1 MQQFQNKVK
10 NIAPFI
16 RLLLPLITGI
26 LCCYYFHPDITMIS
40 ITGLLG
46 IILCLIFELIPLQL
60 KYRYCWIQGV
70 AIHLIFIYLGSATCF
85 VNTIQNKSSWI
96 GNNLN
101 SKTAYRVTLLEE
113 PVEKNKSFKALARAE
128 FAYIKDKWEPAAG
141 NILLYFT
148 KKEPKPILNYGS
160 QLIIDPVLQE
170 IPSAGNPG
178 SFNYREYLL
187 FQNTGYQA
195 FLTGNHY
202 SILKEHDP
210 PFFYSRIFTIRKNIL
225 QILDKFIKGTNE
237 KGIAE
242 ALLIGYRE
250 NLDRE
255 LIQSYSNTGV
265 IHIIAISGLHL
276 AMIYG
281 IIVFIFSVLSPGKWT
296 SIAKAIVSI
305 CILWIF
311 SLVAGNA
318 PSVQRSAIMFTFLL
332 LGEVLSRKN
341 NIYNNL
347 AASAFLILII
357 HPFSLWDA
365 GFQLS
370 YAAVLSI
377 AFFSKPIYNWLHFNN
392 KIIKGIWNLIA
403 VSLAAQILTFPLV
416 VYHFHRFPVFFLFS
430 NLFAIPIS
438 GLVLYSELFLIALS
452 PFESAGNI
460 IGQVAEKLIALLNYI
475 IHRADNLPF
484 GLINNISLSIPES
497 IFLYVMIGGLA
508 FWWLQ
513 KQRTG
518 VFIALAAF
526 MLFTAFMAMD
536 LLKHN
541 LQQKIIV
548 YNIPKFQAIDMIE
561 GRKNLFIGDSA
572 VLENSFLNNFHLQP
586 SRILHQTTATNQ
598 LINYSYQP
606 PFLTNGVRKI
616 IIIDSVIPD
625 FQFQIKIKAD
635 VLIISKNPK
644 IEIADLARAFECS
657 QYVFDATNPLWKIRN
672 WKKACDSLHLRHYS
686 VPEQGAF
693 EMEL

>member
-1 MQQFQNKVK
+1 MQQIQNKIK

-26 LCCYYFHPDITMIS
+26 LCSYYFHPDIIMIG
-40 ITGLLG
+40 ITGLLA
-46 IILCLIFELIPLQL
+46 IFIWLLFELIPLQL
-60 KYRYCWIQGV
+60 KYKYYWIHGI
-70 AIHLIFIYLGSATCF
+70 AINLIFVCLGSVTCF
-85 VNTIQNKSSWI
+85 KHTIQYHSSWI

-101 SKTAYRVTLLEE
+101 SKTAFLVTILEE
-113 PVEKNKSFKALARAE
+113 PVEKNKSFKTLASAE
-128 FAYIKDKWEPAAG
+128 FAKINGNWQPAEG

-148 KKEPKPILNYGS
+148 KNEPKPRLDYGS
-160 QLIIDPVLQE
+160 KLIIDPVLQD
-170 IPSAGNPG
+170 IPVAGNPG

-187 FQNTGYQA
+187 FQNTGYQV

-202 SILKEHDP
+202 SILKEHDS
-210 PFFYSRIFTIRKNIL
+210 PFFYSRIFTIRKKIL
-225 QILDKFIKGTNE
+225 QILDKFITGNNE

-255 LIQSYSNTGV
+255 LLQSYSNTGV

-281 IIVFIFSVLSPGKWT
+281 IIVFIFSAFRPCKLT
-296 SIAKAIVSI
+296 SIVKAMVSI

-318 PSVQRSAIMFTFLL
+318 PSVQRSAIMFTFLV

-377 AFFSKPIYNWLHFNN
+377 AFFSKPIHNWLQFNN

-452 PFESAGNI
+452 PFEAAGNF
-460 IGQVAEKLIALLNYI
+460 IGQIAEKLIALLNYI

-497 IFLYVMIGGLA
+497 MFLYVMIAGLA
-508 FWWLQ
+508 IWWLQ

-518 VFIALAAF
+518 VFIALVAF
-526 MLFTAFMAMD
+526 MLFTAFAALD
-536 LLKHN
+536 LVKHN

-548 YNIPKFQAIDMIE
+548 YNIPKFQAIDVIE
-561 GRKNLFIGDSA
+561 GRKNLFIGDPT
-572 VLENSFLNNFHLQP
+572 VQENSLLNIFHLQP

-598 LINYSYQP
+598 LLNYSYQP
-606 PFLTNGVRKI
+606 PFLTNGIRKI
-616 IIIDSVIPD
+616 IILDTIIPD
-625 FQFQIKIKAD
+625 FQFQTKIKAD
-635 VLIISKNPK
+635 AIIISKNPK